1 MIYISWGF
9 ANQQQLR
16 KKVADGQALLQ
27 DPGTRPWPSWL
38 AWPGTT
44 RSGSKQSSLY
54 RPLTTFLQ
62 DYSVIAAEREI
73 MPRFFFVPSVR
84 QQKFPFSFLCR
95 WITMQWTQITV
106 VFQHEFLAF
115 ILYFV
120 WKIIF
125 IFSWYFL
132 FCIYAIG
139 AYFIGF
145 SMCTFLQKRHP

>member
-1 MIYISWGF
+1 MYQSYRVTKILLSKLCTVNTAQIQHNQAGVCQMIYISWGF

-73 MPRFFFVPSVR
+73 MPRFFLS
-84 QQKFPFSFLCR
+84 Q
-95 WITMQWTQITV
+95 
-106 VFQHEFLAF
+106 A
-115 ILYFV
+115 
-120 WKIIF
+120 
-125 IFSWYFL
+125 
-132 FCIYAIG
+132 
-139 AYFIGF
+139 
-145 SMCTFLQKRHP
+145 